1 MPNHERETT
10 HKTDK
15 NMVRKLTNFRW
26 RAHLIWIGETL
37 FADRMSKGLPWWAGF
52 LVLVVL
58 LVVPNFMAVKLSKVW
73 LGIPGLD
80 KPTHFVVFIL
90 VFLTA
95 YGVTRSRMWPRSERG
110 KQGLAVCASLGIS
123 LVDELQQAVLGMGR
137 TAEYGDLV
145 ADAAGVFVGLT
156 GVTARQL
163 GASRAVALVAC
174 LVAPVAVV
182 TMRTYQELKHYHQGM
197 VYERVQD
204 YQQARAE
211 YQLAIDS
218 GFQSAEI
225 YNAIAWLDI
234 EFLKA
239 DPVQT
244 EAYVARA
251 FAMDPD
257 NPDILDTYGWV
268 LVKAGRSLE
277 GLPMLERAKRLKPD
291 IYCIDLHLGVAYREI
306 GEWDRA
312 IQSLNRQI
320 ERNPDSR
327 WGRSA
332 RAALDQL
339 EGGRN
344 NGG

>member
-1 MPNHERETT
+1 MR
-10 HKTDK
+10 KTDES
-15 NMVRKLTNFRW
+15 MIWRPTNVGR
-26 RAHLIWIGETL
+26 RAFWCWIGKRL
-37 FADRMSKGLPWWAGF
+37 FVDRMSKGLPWWAG
-52 LVLVVL
+52 LAVLAVL
-58 LVVPNFMAVKLSKVW
+58 LVVPNFMTVRLSKVW

-90 VFLTA
+90 VFLIT
-95 YGVTRSRMWPRSERG
+95 YGVVRSRTWPRSERG
-110 KQGLAVCASLGIS
+110 KQGVAVCASLGIS

-163 GASRAVALVAC
+163 GVIRAVALVAC
-174 LVAPVAVV
+174 LIAPVVAVTV
-182 TMRTYQELKHYHQGM
+182 RTYQELKHYHRGM
-197 VYERVQD
+197 VYERAQD
-204 YQQARAE
+204 YQQARDE
-211 YQLAIDS
+211 YQLAVDS

-244 EAYVARA
+244 EAYAARA

-268 LVKAGRSLE
+268 LVQTGKSPE
-277 GLPMLERAKRLKPD
+277 GLPLLERAKSLKPD